1 MIREKLKTVEL
12 MNTVIELLMSISLQ
26 VDQADG
32 ANDAQALDCS
42 TLILLCG
49 VIKKTLNWAGDL
61 SQTIVSVFVQAV
73 KDRAMWFDRRV
84 QQQATSMAGN
94 LQQLEVEMLKEMGE
108 TLLVCVTHLNEE
120 VLKAHVE
127 DNLYYILGC
136 RVEALQKAAFVL
148 LKYIYENFIPPVTVE
163 VNEDDELR
171 QLRED
176 FNEEIKE
183 DEEEKREV
191 GDTEEKIKNFK
202 SAIAFK
208 NVSRNLIEMI
218 DNAPNVISNESEAN
232 DYGAQ
237 FIPSNQL
244 LEKLVFG
251 ESQEGCMNNKVFG
264 YFLAWNAMLM
274 KIE

>member
-1 MIREKLKTVEL
+1 
-12 MNTVIELLMSISLQ
+12 MNTVIELLMNISLQ
-26 VDQADG
+26 VDQPNG

-108 TLLVCVTHLNEE
+108 TLLVCVTYLNEE

-136 RVEALQKAAFVL
+136 RVEALQKASFVL

-218 DNAPNVISNESEAN
+218 DNAPNVISNDSEAN